1 MGNVIVGTTMS
12 LDGFMNDRNGS
23 LDRLYPDLEELR
35 NTEFLQESMGST
47 GAVVMGRHSFDM
59 GGGGFQRL

>member
-1 MGNVIVGTTMS
+1 MS